1 MLNNIA
7 NSSINHLGVIMD
19 GNSRWAEQN
28 NLPKHFGHKQ
38 GAKAAKLLIENAV
51 KYKIKNLS
59 LFAFSTENWQRPVF
73 EVTYLLN
80 LLEDYLTSEFKALID
95 NQIQLM
101 VVGDLSKL
109 PESLSNK
116 IQEINNYKISDPVLS
131 VYLMFSYGAKQE
143 ILGAVRRIISAAKTD
158 LSMLE
163 VSDTDFK
170 KYLHVPTMPDLDMV
184 IRTGGNRRISNFLL
198 WHIAYAELY
207 FIDKYWPDFDQQDL
221 KEALTQYAQRTRT
234 FGRR

>member
-1 MLNNIA
+1 
-7 NSSINHLGVIMD
+7 MD

-28 NLPKHFGHKQ
+28 NLSKHFGHKQ

-73 EVTYLLN
+73 EVTYLLK

-95 NQIQLM
+95 NQIQLI
-101 VVGDLSKL
+101 VVGDLSQL
-109 PESLSNK
+109 PKSLSNK
-116 IQEINNYKISDPVLS
+116 IQEINDYKISDPVLS

-143 ILGAVRRIISAAKTD
+143 ILGAVRRIISAVKTD
-158 LSMLE
+158 STILE
-163 VSDTDFK
+163 VTDTDFK